1 MGDKLWLLCP
11 GNKGTSDAFRS
22 GWERIWKRRKGD
34 VAHEG
39 SKPLRMAS
47 SESRRL
53 EHFSKHSAYEQDV

>member
-39 SKPLRMAS
+39 NEQLRIGL
-47 SESRRL
+47 RRDRL